1 MTPFLYNLLVFLPL
15 LLLAGGAL
23 YLLERYG
30 QQSPPSPP
38 PPPPPPED
46 DALHYEDEVPTTA
59 ELDDLT
65 HESVEDSDE
74 GEGEGEDGD
83 LLLPAEHGDLLQDDQ
98 PAEHGD
104 DDQPAAAG
112 TPPIARATR
121 ARVVGTK
128 KARSLAR
135 RDQRRAYHE
144 FLHSQAAARAE
155 AEAALREEA
164 EARAFENARRRYLLE
179 EEVAAKREKE
189 RVEREER
196 ERRERER
203 EGRDVDVVVKALRKG
218 GVVRLQAL
226 AEKVG
231 RGREWV
237 EAVVRREGF
246 LGTGEDGSVRFVTRE
261 GVWVCFE
268 MEMQRR
274 LWEVLQERGRME
286 WSEIGAVMEG
296 LLVGEA

>member
-1 MTPFLYNLLVFLPL
+1 MTPFLYNLLVFSPL
-15 LLLAGGAL
+15 LLLAGGVL

-30 QQSPPSPP
+30 QQRPPSPP
-38 PPPPPPED
+38 PRPPSPPED
-46 DALHYEDEVPTTA
+46 DALHYEDEVPAPTAAA
-59 ELDDLT
+59 ELGDPASD
-65 HESVEDSDE
+65 EESDE

-83 LLLPAEHGDLLQDDQ
+83 LLLPAEDGDLLQDEQ
-98 PAEHGD
+98 PAEEGEPA
-104 DDQPAAAG
+104 QPAITR
-112 TPPIARATR
+112 TPR

-189 RVEREER
+189 RIEREARERKER
-196 ERRERER
+196 EK
-203 EGRDVDVVVKALRKG
+203 EGRDVDAVVRVLRAE
-218 GVVRLQAL
+218 GVVRLDTL

-237 EAVVRREGF
+237 EAVIRREGF
-246 LGTGEDGSVRFVTRE
+246 LGTAEDGSVRLVTRE

-268 MEMQRR
+268 KEMQRR
-274 LWEVLQERGRME
+274 LWEVVQERGRME